1 MLTNRFGGQV
11 EHRAFEVAPM
21 RGQTLEGYAALFNT
35 EARIG
40 DMVETIVPG
49 TFRRSLEDRSDV
61 LALADHDTGKLLGR
75 TKSGSLKLAEDTKG
89 LHFALQLP
97 TTQVGN
103 DVRALAER
111 GDLGGMSFGFIVR
124 DNGDTWEGK
133 RRTLR
138 SVSLKEVSVISSWPA
153 YEQTALDLA
162 LRHADFEKKQMTG
175 RDCSVPDY
183 RSRILIM
190 AELRGYI

>member
-1 MLTNRFGGQV
+1 MKTNRVGGQV

-21 RGQTLEGYAALFNT
+21 KGQTLEGYAALFNT

-40 DMVETIVPG
+40 DFTETIAPG
-49 TFRRSLEDRSDV
+49 TFTRSLEDRSDV
-61 LALADHDTGKLLGR
+61 LALADHDTSKLLGR

-89 LHFALQLP
+89 LHFALQIP
-97 TTQVGN
+97 DTQAGQ

-124 DNGDTWEGK
+124 DGGDSWEGMK
-133 RRTLR
+133 RTLR
-138 SVSLKEVSVISSWPA
+138 SVSLKEVSVISAWPA

-162 LRHADFEKKQMTG
+162 LRHADFVKKLDTG
-175 RDCSVPDY
+175 VSWDIPDY
-183 RSRILIM
+183 RSRVLIM
-190 AELRGYI
+190 AELKGFI